1 MRVPLPARLVAAA
14 GFFLMVATLFIGGA
28 QPEAAGIFDA
38 HWDKLA
44 HFAYFGAMT
53 ALLLVALNMRTPVLA
68 FVVVVAIGAADELA
82 QAQLPGR
89 HADFPDFITDV
100 IAAAVVLAA
109 MMVLRRRLK
118 ARA

>member
-1 MRVPLPARLVAAA
+1 MRIPLPARLIAAA
-14 GFFLMVATLFIGGA
+14 GFFLMVATLFVGGS
-28 QPEAAGIFDA
+28 QPEAAGMFDA

-68 FVVVVAIGAADELA
+68 FVVVAAIGAADELA

-89 HADFPDFITDV
+89 HADLADLATDV
-100 IAAAVVLAA
+100 VAAVVVLTAL
-109 MMVLRRRLK
+109 MLLRRHLK
-118 ARA
+118 SRT